1 MTQVPEVRDELQSDL
16 GWALGVVLRAYAKG
30 AGHVIAG
37 VPGGPRGYQVLAAA
51 VSGAEGTQLALA
63 NKLGVD
69 RTVMTYL
76 LDDLEQAGLIERRP
90 DPADRRARRI
100 VATEAGQAAMCEL
113 QGKLAHVESRVLS
126 ALAEPERAL
135 FRDLLRK
142 AATRVE
148 EHDPVADACT
158 VVEELTSA
166 GHTGRCQLRS
176 AGPVCF
182 GRRTIRTSCRSVPR
196 RPVPRTNTKS

>member
-30 AGHVIAG
+30 AGIVIAG

-100 VATEAGQAAMCEL
+100 VATDAGRATMCEL
-113 QGKLAHVESRVLS
+113 QGKLQHVETRVLS
-126 ALAEPERAL
+126 ALAEPERAV

-142 AATRVE
+142 VATRVD
-148 EHDPVADACT
+148 EHDPVADACA
-158 VVEELTSA
+158 VVDEFTDA
-166 GHTGRCQLRS
+166 PPTART
-176 AGPVCF
+176 
-182 GRRTIRTSCRSVPR
+182 RRR
-196 RPVPRTNTKS
+196 RPQA

>member
-16 GWALGVVLRAYAKG
+16 GWALGVMLRAYAKG

-51 VSGAEGTQLALA
+51 VSGADGTQLAMA
-63 NKLGVD
+63 NKLGID

-100 VATEAGQAAMCEL
+100 VATDAGRATMCEL
-113 QGKLAHVESRVLS
+113 QGKLEHVEARVIG
-126 ALAEPERAL
+126 ALEESERTL

-142 AATRVE
+142 AATRID
-148 EHDPVADACT
+148 EHDPVANACT
-158 VVEELTSA
+158 VVEELTDVPPTASA
-166 GHTGRCQLRS
+166 
-176 AGPVCF
+176 
-182 GRRTIRTSCRSVPR
+182 RRR
-196 RPVPRTNTKS
+196 RA